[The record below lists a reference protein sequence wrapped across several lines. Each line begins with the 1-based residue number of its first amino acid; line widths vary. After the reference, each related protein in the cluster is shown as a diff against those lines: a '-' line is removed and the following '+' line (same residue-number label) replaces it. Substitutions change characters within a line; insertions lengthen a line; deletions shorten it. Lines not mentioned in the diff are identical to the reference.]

1 MGKEDKKKVNTEG
14 IEEGTW
20 RFKYK
25 KKKRNRI
32 CTLHNCSSLKE
43 EQLQKSSAQRR
54 AAKCKAPFKR
64 KKERGGRGAS
74 SWQIEQRQ
82 RERLQNI
89 LSNDTISFQT
99 NSV

>member
-25 KKKRNRI
+25 NKKRNRI

-43 EQLQKSSAQRR
+43 GTI
-54 AAKCKAPFKR
+54 AKK
-64 KKERGGRGAS
+64 
-74 SWQIEQRQ
+74 
-82 RERLQNI
+82 
-89 LSNDTISFQT
+89 
-99 NSV
+99 